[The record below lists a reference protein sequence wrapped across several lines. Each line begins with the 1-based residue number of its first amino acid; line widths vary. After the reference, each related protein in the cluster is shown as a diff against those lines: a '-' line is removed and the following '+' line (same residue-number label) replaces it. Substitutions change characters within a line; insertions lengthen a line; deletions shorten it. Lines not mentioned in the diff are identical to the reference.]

1 MTTKLP
7 PHQTRTSTPE
17 SLPDKDRPLPEAA
30 MTPSAEDAE
39 AVETET
45 GEEHDSDPYDALW
58 DPNMDTRPERIRKT
72 RARREFRP
80 KGGGPGRGRR
90 REGP

>member
-1 MTTKLP
+1 MTTKLS

-17 SLPDKDRPLPEAA
+17 SLPDKDRPLPEEA

-45 GEEHDSDPYDALW
+45 GEEHESDPYDALW

-90 REGP
+90 RESP